1 MPAGTR
7 PFPIVVALALAL
19 NAGCAC
25 RDRCAATGCAG
36 AAPQV
41 LECRPAERLPI
52 RPSVSSIAPRDVPPR
67 FDGDVRFC
75 ALEERE
81 AQCLA
86 AKNASIANLL
96 DHEADVAAAQ
106 PQGLCGHKGGSELT
120 SEVLRLEAVY
130 KRNIAAADALE
141 AFLRLLEAEAGADN
155 LEQRGREM
163 NLVLADISRLQER
176 GIISP
181 VSKPESEGQRLD
193 LWHRQSELGATV
205 NTLNFQLKN
214 LLGVETVGD
223 ARIWP
228 QASLAVTAD
237 VPDSQQAV
245 NVALA
250 NRADLAAVRLV
261 ACSNGDDS
269 EVAARTILQLS
280 GGGLGAAPPPTGCL
294 ALLLHH
300 GAADDERAARSAQMA
315 ELLADRERAARDETL
330 QAIAILEARIAQIAI
345 TRQRFAVAQAH
356 LQASEQQQ
364 QLTAGAPLGVRKA
377 RLDVLAIEQDLLHD
391 AIEWKL
397 AVVKLKEAQGMLAV
411 ECGYDAASR
420 VMSRVNCC
428 P

>member
-1 MPAGTR
+1 M
-7 PFPIVVALALAL
+7 I
-19 NAGCAC
+19 
-25 RDRCAATGCAG
+25 
-36 AAPQV
+36 APQ
-41 LECRPAERLPI
+41 
-52 RPSVSSIAPRDVPPR
+52 DVPPR
-67 FDGDVRFC
+67 FDGDTRFC

-86 AKNASIANLL
+86 AKNAPIANLL
-96 DHEADVAAAQ
+96 VHEADAAAAQ
-106 PQGLCGHKGGSELT
+106 PQGLCGHKGSSELT

-163 NLVLADISRLQER
+163 NLVLADIGRLQER
-176 GIISP
+176 GIMSP
-181 VSKPESEGQRLD
+181 ISKPESEGQRLD
-193 LWHRQSELGATV
+193 LWHRQAELGATV

-223 ARIWP
+223 SRIWP

-237 VPDSQQAV
+237 IPDRQQAL

-261 ACSNGDDS
+261 AYSNGDDS
-269 EVAARTILQLS
+269 DAAARTILQLS
-280 GGGLGAAPPPTGCL
+280 GGGMGAAPPPTGCL
-294 ALLLHH
+294 TLLIHH
-300 GAADDERAARSAQMA
+300 GAAADERAARSAQMA

-330 QAIAILEARIAQIAI
+330 QAVAILETRIAQIAI
-345 TRQRFAVAQAH
+345 SRQRLAVAQAH

-397 AVVKLKEAQGMLAV
+397 AVVKLKEAQGLLAV

-420 VMSRVNCC
+420 TMSRTNCC